1 MSSVYASTTAGTVGF
16 TVAQPSSGYTI
27 VSTGLSPITTTDG
40 YALYRFHSSGT
51 ISLAGLNKYG
61 PATIQIMCVGGGTYG
76 GGIFNDSSGGRALIG
91 GGAGGFVE
99 STITLPTDQ
108 TINIVIGNGG
118 TGSSSAQAPPN
129 GENSTVSFTINTEN
143 NLTAYGG
150 YGNGYSGNPTS
161 NRSGYHTD
169 GVSKQ
174 GGGGGGSGGVGSNAV
189 QNGGTASNGGN
200 GGSGKKPTK
209 PGILTQYPTTYWA
222 GGGGGGSSRSGGLVW
237 PAGGKG
243 GIGGGGGGRGNDN
256 GAYGSNAYATSS
268 NQLWGGPNTGSGG
281 GSMTFSDNSGTGDT
295 AMSGGSGIVMIAIK
309 I

>member
-51 ISLAGLNKYG
+51 ISLAGINKYG

-76 GGIFNDSSGGRALIG
+76 GGFITDSSGTRFHIG

-143 NLTAYGG
+143 NLIAYGG
-150 YGNGYSGNPTS
+150 SGNGYSGNPTS
-161 NRSGYHTD
+161 NRPGYYTD
-169 GVSKQ
+169 GVSLIC
-174 GGGGGGSGGVGSNAV
+174 GGGGGSGGVGSNAV
-189 QNGGTASNGGN
+189 QNGTATNGGQ

-237 PAGGKG
+237 PFGGTG
-243 GIGGGGGGRGNDN
+243 GIGGGGGGRGTET
-256 GAYGSNAYATSS
+256 GTYGSNAYATSS
-268 NQLWGGPNTGSGG
+268 NQRWGGPNTGSGG
-281 GSMTFSDNSGTGDT
+281 GSMTFSDNTGQGDT